1 MPYRDD
7 IPGFMKL
14 AELQIIEK
22 LACQV
27 HQAGAVVEVGSH
39 FGRSA
44 WAWAKSTDESVRVY
58 CIDPWLGK
66 DHLGEYKSSLEEF
79 LSYTE
84 DCQNIVPIKGYS
96 PDMAWDEKLTV
107 DLVFI
112 DGRHTCPEVD
122 RDIAFWS
129 QKVKNE
135 GILCGHDFDFKKHP
149 GVCSAVLRFAKKQ
162 KLEARVFCNTSI
174 WAIAMTGCLSEELE
188 MLSRKV
194 ES

>member
-7 IPGFMKL
+7 IPGFMTL

-22 LACQV
+22 LAFQV
-27 HQAGAVVEVGSH
+27 QRGGAIVEVGSH

-44 WAWAKSTDESVRVY
+44 WTWAKSADISVKVY

-79 LSYTE
+79 ASYTKE
-84 DCQNIVPIKGYS
+84 CQNIIPIKGHS
-96 PDMAWDEKLTV
+96 PDMVWDDKLSV
-107 DLVFI
+107 DLAFI

-129 QKVKNE
+129 QKVKKE
-135 GILCGHDFDFKKHP
+135 GLLCGHDFDFKKRP
-149 GVCSAVLRFAKKQ
+149 GVCSAVLKFAKKH
-162 KLEARVFCNTSI
+162 KLQARVFRNTAL
-174 WAIAMTGCLSEELE
+174 WVIAMTEGLNHELE
-188 MLSRKV
+188 MLSMKV
-194 ES
+194 E